1 MTMRHRTI
9 GGRRRARCIVGAGL
23 GASLAIITLCRPAC
37 AATSDRA
44 ASIAT
49 PTRDTSQAAP
59 DYPLGP
65 GDKLRMITFG
75 EESLTGT
82 FIVGAKGQVSLPLIG
97 EVQAGGHTTREVTAE
112 VTRLLADGFL
122 KDPRVSI
129 EVTDYRPFYILG
141 EVNKPGL
148 YPYVNGLT
156 VDAAVATAGGFTY
169 RANTHKVFIKTEPGS
184 LERKMPLSGD
194 TPVHPGDTVR
204 IAERYF

>member
-1 MTMRHRTI
+1 M
-9 GGRRRARCIVGAGL
+9 AAGL
-23 GASLAIITLCRPAC
+23 AIVTASSLAR
-37 AATSDRA
+37 AAQSDRA
-44 ASIAT
+44 AANAAPPIY
-49 PTRDTSQAAP
+49 TSQAVP

-82 FIVGAKGQVSLPLIG
+82 FVVGAKGQISLPLIG

-122 KDPRVSI
+122 KEPRVSI

-169 RANTHKVFIKTEPGS
+169 RANTHKVFIKTEPGR
-184 LERKMPLSGD
+184 LERKMPLSSD